1 MFILKLKYSKPVDEV
16 DKVLAS
22 HTKYLEKYCSL
33 KKFICTGRLNPRTGG
48 VIICNAKNKEEVET
62 LIKEDPFYTNEV
74 AEYEIIEFLPKVYA
88 EGFEEYI
95 K

>member
-1 MFILKLKYSKPVDEV
+1 M
-16 DKVLAS
+16 
-22 HTKYLEKYCSL
+22 
-33 KKFICTGRLNPRTGG
+33 CTGRLNPRAGG
-48 VIICNAKNKEEVET
+48 VIICNAKNKEEVEA

-74 AEYEIIEFLPKVYA
+74 AEYEIIEFLPKIYA

>member
-33 KKFICTGRLNPRTGG
+33 KK
-48 VIICNAKNKEEVET
+48 
-62 LIKEDPFYTNEV
+62 
-74 AEYEIIEFLPKVYA
+74 VYLY
-88 EGFEEYI
+88 G
-95 K
+95 

>member
-1 MFILKLKYSKPVDEV
+1 MFILKLKYSKPIDEV
-16 DKVLAS
+16 DKVLES

-33 KKFICTGRLNPRTGG
+33 KKFICTGRFNPRTGG

-62 LIKEDPFYTNEV
+62 LIEEYPFYTNEV
-74 AEYEIIEFLPKVYA
+74 AEYEIIEFLPKIYA
-88 EGFEEYI
+88 KGFEEYI